1 MVSTGDDN
9 MWRVGS
15 GIPRSLKAMLFQTS
29 RNVTCTSWSGFT
41 NFWSKFLVLIRKGEL
56 WISVYFFDLTIWV
69 GTSCYFFC
77 IYIYSDIRYIHILFS
92 GSSDHFHNLRVHSP
106 WRSRYLSAGT
116 VFIAVAIYYISM
128 CITYWIP
135 DIGPCSDIKELHK
148 HLQIEHSILLQE
160 AIFSTCFHK
169 LSVQCVAPNN
179 RNCNMDLRDSEK
191 KNIAIHFIRK
201 CFWPLKL
208 ELFQRLL
215 VTWSPA
221 SICFAI

>member
-1 MVSTGDDN
+1 VTITCDELALVSPGV
-9 MWRVGS
+9 WRQCSFRRQGTWLAPLGVDLPTFGVS
-15 GIPRSLKAMLFQTS
+15 FS
-29 RNVTCTSWSGFT
+29 CWSERV
-41 NFWSKFLVLIRKGEL
+41 NFEFRCI
-56 WISVYFFDLTIWV
+56 FFDLTIWV